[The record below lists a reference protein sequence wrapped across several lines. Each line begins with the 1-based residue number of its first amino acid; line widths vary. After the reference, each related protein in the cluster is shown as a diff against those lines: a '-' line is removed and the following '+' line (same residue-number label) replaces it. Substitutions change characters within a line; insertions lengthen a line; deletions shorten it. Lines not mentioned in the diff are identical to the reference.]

1 MRVLLTALVLAALF
15 VGAGCKSGDGD
26 DGGGGDKQD
35 RLDTVSGK
43 PPTD

>member
-15 VGAGCKSGDGD
+15 VGTGCKGEGGD
-26 DGGGGDKQD
+26 DSGDKQD
-35 RLDTVSGK
+35 RIDTVSGK